1 MPSAFRPALHLAP
14 ILAAGCLLA
23 ALPAQ
28 AGEMTIQVSNT
39 YETEGDLR
47 AAVYDN
53 AEAFEDGG
61 TPVAAL
67 VLRLSQP
74 GAQVS
79 FGPLPPGRYAVR
91 VFQDINRNG
100 EIDRNMLGMPREPF
114 GFSND
119 AMGSMGPPSFDQ
131 AAVMVEDGTTDVPVK
146 LHR

>member
-1 MPSAFRPALHLAP
+1 MASASALSLRLVP
-14 ILAAGCLLA
+14 LLAAGCLLA
-23 ALPAQ
+23 ALPAA
-28 AGEMTIQVSNT
+28 AGEMAIQVSNT

-47 AAVYDN
+47 AAIYDN
-53 AEAFEDGG
+53 AAAFEEGG

-79 FGPLPPGRYAVR
+79 VGPLPPGRYAVR

-100 EIDRNMLGMPREPF
+100 EIDRNLLGMPREPF

-131 AAVMVEDGTTDVPVK
+131 AAVTVDGGTTQVPVK